1 MPPDTW
7 SDVCPALKT
16 SLSLGQNEEVQ
27 LPLALGSYL
36 TLPPCDE
43 EQAQAD
49 TAVALLIVS
58 NAWRYQ
64 VTPLTLPGAAR
75 TSQKAPGQDTDP
87 RTARLCSRRKSC
99 DHFSYSLQPEST
111 DLRKHLQGLS
121 AGSSFGWVEDTVMGV
136 GWKGNML
143 PGFIASGYHC
153 LAGFF
158 HSFVEVGRADHGE
171 NPKKL

>member
-16 SLSLGQNEEVQ
+16 SLSLGQNEEVW

-43 EQAQAD
+43 EQAQAYM
-49 TAVALLIVS
+49 AVTLNVS

-75 TSQKAPGQDTDP
+75 TSQKAPGQDTDLL
-87 RTARLCSRRKSC
+87 TARLCSRRKRC
-99 DHFSYSLQPEST
+99 NHFSCSLQPKST

-121 AGSSFGWVEDTVMGV
+121 AGSGFGWVEDTVMGV

-143 PGFIASGYHC
+143 PGFIASGYRC

-158 HSFVEVGRADHGE
+158 HGSGKSRPRGKSQEVIM
-171 NPKKL
+171 